1 MLKAMI
7 LKHQYIYLDSYIV
20 LQELFFVAVQILIER
35 GVINSSPML
44 PVP

>member
-20 LQELFFVAVQILIER
+20 LQELFFVAVQILI
-35 GVINSSPML
+35 GGHYTNNCLV
-44 PVP
+44 